1 MSSLS
6 RVSPTMSR
14 TSSTPSSLSALG
26 YQPSCFPCAPECTL
40 ATHSPTHHRGKTGR
54 EFSSGD
60 IRTTTISLL
69 APFYE
74 ALKGYRSVKLD
85 DKSLARTSTFRSQPS
100 RSSSRRPSVA
110 SGSCAS
116 GRGGPKRRPCVIVD
130 AGAATAKVI
139 LMGTFEGAYID
150 ELHPIL
156 QEYLAILFSRDSTYE
171 EERFTKDRPAHM
183 HSTPEW
189 AQKPKHLGHLQYIV
203 PLRHEID
210 LHAATERWKVLRTGD
225 GGSTHL
231 AGAGD
236 TEGYYMDGENMS
248 DLIGHA
254 EVMYDRLRMRCQR
267 RTYRHA
273 LRQALRERGK
283 AAIQI
288 AAMRRFKLDIRAP
301 RRLNSNLSQ
310 RLLPHPRIPGLLRR
324 RLPTRQGTRGSR
336 RASSRCH
343 PPRAERRLANVGP
356 ATTTSVLGRQRP
368 RSRNSTHR
376 RRIRGDPSVSSRSLN
391 RQRPI
396 LLNPLYPRSPRR
408 TSMRS
413 LL

>member
-1 MSSLS
+1 
-6 RVSPTMSR
+6 MSR
-14 TSSTPSSLSALG
+14 PSSTPSSLSAPG

-40 ATHSPTHHRGKTGR
+40 ASHSPTHHRGKTGR
-54 EFSSGD
+54 ELSSGD

-171 EERFTKDRPAHM
+171 EERFTKGRPAHM

-189 AQKPKHLGHLQYIV
+189 AQKPRHLGHLQYIV

-225 GGSTHL
+225 GGSTRS
-231 AGAGD
+231 AGGGD

-248 DLIGHA
+248 DLISHA
-254 EVMYDRLRMRCQR
+254 ETMYDRLRGRCQR
-267 RTYRHA
+267 RSYRHA

-283 AAIQI
+283 AGSNPNRSQVSVQT
-288 AAMRRFKLDIRAP
+288 RHSRAP
-301 RRLNSNLSQ
+301 
-310 RLLPHPRIPGLLRR
+310 
-324 RLPTRQGTRGSR
+324 
-336 RASSRCH
+336 
-343 PPRAERRLANVGP
+343 
-356 ATTTSVLGRQRP
+356 SVLLEPIPETPTTPSYPRP
-368 RSRNSTHR
+368 TASTTPDNAR
-376 RRIRGDPSVSSRSLN
+376 DSWISPRKFSVSSTSSRTTASKRRSC
-391 RQRPI
+391 
-396 LLNPLYPRSPRR
+396 YDDECPRTPKAAKQEFD
-408 TSMRS
+408 TSSTHSRESKRLIPFIKSSKVNTSQPS
-413 LL
+413 LPSFASQNKYAVLA

>member
-1 MSSLS
+1 
-6 RVSPTMSR
+6 MSR

-26 YQPSCFPCAPECTL
+26 YQPSCFPCALECTL

-54 EFSSGD
+54 ELSSGD

-85 DKSLARTSTFRSQPS
+85 DKSLARTSTFCSQPS

-116 GRGGPKRRPCVIVD
+116 GKGGPKRRPCVIVE

-156 QEYLAILFSRDSTYE
+156 QEYLAILFSQDSTYE
-171 EERFTKDRPAHM
+171 EERFTKGRPAHM

-210 LHAATERWKVLRTGD
+210 LHAATDRWEVLRRGD
-225 GGSTHL
+225 GGSPRS
-231 AGAGD
+231 AGDGD

-248 DLIGHA
+248 DLISHA
-254 EVMYDRLRMRCQR
+254 EVMYDRLRGRCQR
-267 RTYRHA
+267 RSYRHA

-283 AAIQI
+283 ARNPNRSQASVQT
-288 AAMRRFKLDIRAP
+288 RHSRAP
-301 RRLNSNLSQ
+301 SVALE
-310 RLLPHPRIPGLLRR
+310 PIPET
-324 RLPTRQGTRGSR
+324 PTTPSYAMPA
-336 RASSRCH
+336 ASTT
-343 PPRAERRLANVGP
+343 PGRAENSWI
-356 ATTTSVLGRQRP
+356 TP
-368 RSRNSTHR
+368 RKF
-376 RRIRGDPSVSSRSLN
+376 SVSSTSSHTTASKRRSE
-391 RQRPI
+391 
-396 LLNPLYPRSPRR
+396 YDEGCPRTPKAAKHELDASSTHSKKSKFSIPFMKSSKAN
-408 TSMRS
+408 TSQTS
-413 LL
+413 LPSLASQNQFAVLAC

>member
-1 MSSLS
+1 
-6 RVSPTMSR
+6 MSR
-14 TSSTPSSLSALG
+14 TYSTPSSLSALG

-171 EERFTKDRPAHM
+171 EERFTKGRPAHM

-189 AQKPKHLGHLQYIV
+189 AQKPRHLGHLQYIV

-210 LHAATERWKVLRTGD
+210 LHAATERWKVVQTGD
-225 GGSTHL
+225 GGSPRS
-231 AGAGD
+231 AGDGD

-267 RTYRHA
+267 RPYRHA

-283 AAIQI
+283 GSNPNRSQASVQT
-288 AAMRRFKLDIRAP
+288 RHSRAP
-301 RRLNSNLSQ
+301 SVKLE
-310 RLLPHPRIPGLLRR
+310 PIPET
-324 RLPTRQGTRGSR
+324 PTTHSYTRPTPSTTPNNAR
-336 RASSRCH
+336 DSWISTRKFSVSSASSRSTASKRRSVYDDQC
-343 PPRAERRLANVGP
+343 PRTPKAAKQEFD
-356 ATTTSVLGRQRP
+356 TS
-368 RSRNSTHR
+368 STHS
-376 RRIRGDPSVSSRSLN
+376 RGSKRLIPFMKSSKANTSQPSLPSVASPN
-391 RQRPI
+391 KYAI
-396 LLNPLYPRSPRR
+396 LA
-408 TSMRS
+408 
-413 LL
+413 

>member
-14 TSSTPSSLSALG
+14 TSSTPNSFSALG

-171 EERFTKDRPAHM
+171 EERFTKGRPAHM

-189 AQKPKHLGHLQYIV
+189 AQKPRHLGHLQYIV

-210 LHAATERWKVLRTGD
+210 LHAATERWKVVQTGD
-225 GGSTHL
+225 GGSPRS
-231 AGAGD
+231 AGD
-236 TEGYYMDGENMS
+236 GGTEGYYMDGENMS

-267 RTYRHA
+267 RSYRHA

-283 AAIQI
+283 AATQI
-288 AAMRRFKLDIRAP
+288 AARRRFKLVIRAP

-310 RLLPHPRIPGLLRR
+310 RLLPQPRIPGPPRR
-324 RLPTRQGTRGSR
+324 RPTRQRTRGSPP
-336 RASSRCH
+336 ASSRYH
-343 PPRAERRLANVGP
+343 PPRVDRRLANVGH
-356 ATTTSVLGRQRP
+356 ATTTSVPGRQKP

-376 RRIRGDPSVSSRSLN
+376 RRSKRLIPFIESSKANTSQPSLPSFASPN
-391 RQRPI
+391 KYAI
-396 LLNPLYPRSPRR
+396 LA
-408 TSMRS
+408 
-413 LL
+413 